1 MSLNL
6 ELQLLKDLCEF
17 FRKCDKTEMVKIY
30 GDNLGAHLWGKFNF
44 LSRDWAHWLCS
55 LDFNNLEKLVKH
67 IKSKRKEC

>member
-1 MSLNL
+1 
-6 ELQLLKDLCEF
+6 
-17 FRKCDKTEMVKIY
+17 MVKIY